1 MEQMQ
6 WMRGILRKRI
16 LAVNRGN
23 VKFVVN
29 SNRRK
34 VMKKYQSIHNANLR
48 MVAAVL
54 KAGNAIDA
62 RVSCVLKTEG
72 LTHIQ
77 FNILRILQGAS
88 PDPLSAGQINERLM
102 FTKSD
107 VTRLLDRL
115 ENKGLLLREMCSYNR
130 RKLEI
135 RITEA
140 GSELCNALLPRIE
153 EATAGFYQEVLSA
166 EDRDAVIR
174 AMDAITEQASH
185 AQDYTSN

>member
-23 VKFVVN
+23 VKFVIN
-29 SNRRK
+29 GNRRK
-34 VMKKYQSIHNANLR
+34 LMKKYQSIHNANLR

>member
-1 MEQMQ
+1 
-6 WMRGILRKRI
+6 
-16 LAVNRGN
+16 
-23 VKFVVN
+23 
-29 SNRRK
+29 
-34 VMKKYQSIHNANLR
+34 MKKYQSIHNANLR

-115 ENKGLLLREMCSYNR
+115 ENKGLLIREMCSYNR

-135 RITEA
+135 RITQA

-153 EATAGFYQEVLSA
+153 DATAGFYQEVLSA

>member
-34 VMKKYQSIHNANLR
+34 LMKKYQSIHNANLR

-115 ENKGLLLREMCSYNR
+115 ENKGLLLRKMCSYNR

-135 RITEA
+135 RITQA

-153 EATAGFYQEVLSA
+153 DATAGFYQEVLSA

-174 AMDAITEQASH
+174 AMDAITEQVSH